1 MRSADKLIGPQ
12 PCLPPPLTCSVWDI
26 NIFMMCEMDTKS
38 LAYEGELTKSAMSSQ
53 ISAVGAGNSGPGTG
67 HAEVYSE

>member
-1 MRSADKLIGPQ
+1 
-12 PCLPPPLTCSVWDI
+12 
-26 NIFMMCEMDTKS
+26 MMCEMDTKS